1 MLLCSTTFLEPF
13 LPSQMIL
20 ELSLLSL
27 HSNSI
32 SPTLENTTLSINL
45 SSPNPTLRSTGSI
58 RRDRI
63 QFYPIKN
70 SCELKCSLSC
80 SLKTT
85 TSNKLA
91 SQSRGSIYSKG
102 SVSSVA
108 HQLLVTSRKPFVKWM
123 FDCIKL
129 PLRQYLAYWLLPLWS
144 SFSELSEVLSP
155 KLLSS
160 FVHLFSWQLWRET
173 YMQVKK

>member
-20 ELSLLSL
+20 EPSLLSL

-45 SSPNPTLRSTGSI
+45 SSPTPTLRSIGSI

-70 SCELKCSLSC
+70 SCELKCSLCC

-91 SQSRGSIYSKG
+91 LQSRGSIYSKG
-102 SVSSVA
+102 SVSQFSRSSAPCDQQKTFCKMSV
-108 HQLLVTSRKPFVKWM
+108 
-123 FDCIKL
+123 
-129 PLRQYLAYWLLPLWS
+129 
-144 SFSELSEVLSP
+144 
-155 KLLSS
+155 
-160 FVHLFSWQLWRET
+160 
-173 YMQVKK
+173 